1 MKNLSNIRRKRK
13 SKRILGIQIISS
25 VAGLTA
31 VATVPAAYFGLSAY
45 KEAESIA
52 SNSKSLPSDGPW
64 APRQQNA
71 SLSVENFADISRSYS
86 GNQLINDELSNDT
99 FEDVKQAFTGQGL
112 DYNNLEEF
120 GNFFLKGKSTESS
133 NLTSNIFYDIVK
145 ANVSIYDHYHT
156 LIFNDVQE
164 LIPNI
169 IGSLVVKDA
178 NGDYGQ
184 IQNLL
189 INADNI
195 WYQSPSLFNF
205 DINYELNFTGQSTF
219 GPVSGMIKIG
229 FKPTNSSKL
238 IMDKL
243 GNVSLTRTIVDL
255 YVHTSVDKLL
265 WHTFVYTNLN
275 VKDNT
280 FSNKNSTPYNNFV
293 SGLTWNWITGK
304 KYDELQSI
312 PGMPL
317 LTPLYAIINDPNN
330 DNGYFDN
337 YANWFFAILLNFLKD
352 ASFDIKK

>member
-1 MKNLSNIRRKRK
+1 MSNIIRKRK

-45 KEAESIA
+45 KEANSIA
-52 SNSKSLPSDGPW
+52 SNSKFLPSDGPW
-64 APRQQNA
+64 APRQQDAN
-71 SLSVENFADISRSYS
+71 LPTEKFADISRKYCGSK
-86 GNQLINDELSNDT
+86 LINDDLSNNT
-99 FEDVKQAFTGQGL
+99 FEDVKQAITKSGL
-112 DYNNLEEF
+112 DYSNLENF
-120 GNFFLKGKSTESS
+120 GSFFVKGKSGDPSS
-133 NLTSNIFYDIVK
+133 LTSNIFYDIVK
-145 ANVSIYDHYHT
+145 ANVAIYDHYHD
-156 LIFNDVQE
+156 LIFNNVQK

-169 IGSLVVKDA
+169 IGGLVVKDA
-178 NGDYGQ
+178 DGNYGQ
-184 IQNLL
+184 IQNLS
-189 INADNI
+189 IKANDI

-238 IMDKL
+238 IMDSV

-255 YVHTSVDKLL
+255 YVKTSVDKLL

-280 FSNKNSTPYNNFV
+280 FSDKNPTPYNNFV
-293 SGLTWNWITGK
+293 SGLTWNWRTGE
-304 KYDELQSI
+304 KYDGLQSI

-317 LTPLYAIINDPNN
+317 LTPLYAIINDNK
-330 DNGYFDN
+330 GYFDDN
-337 YANWFFAILLNFLKD
+337 YASWFFVILLNFLKD
-352 ASFDIKK
+352 GSFDIKK